1 MNKVL
6 THPTTLEEVWG
17 LFSTRGLLWYVISTK
32 LQCCQLRR
40 IHIVKFLL
48 ETGNFPNS
56 LGHTTS
62 ITMIPKVLNTIM
74 HELRPISIYNFTYKV
89 NSKLLGNIL
98 KSLFSDMITMFQS
111 VFDAD
116 RLIQDNILVSHEAFH

>member
-1 MNKVL
+1 M
-6 THPTTLEEVWG
+6 T
-17 LFSTRGLLWYVISTK
+17 

-40 IHIVKFLL
+40 LQIVKSFL

-56 LGHTTS
+56 LGHTS

-116 RLIQDNILVSHEAFH
+116 RLIQDNILVSHGAFH